1 MEMQNHLSQEL
12 SDTIKTIAPGQLVTV
27 GQDEALAAQRPSPF
41 FYSEVTD
48 YTSNHSWWL
57 LDDLIWD
64 GIFTKSPDKPNLIQE
79 TGIMYVE
86 NANGQARRSE
96 EELRNILERKYAYA
110 FSTGSAGAVQWLWNT
125 NFYMNNINESNIGA
139 IRADGTEKPETNV
152 SYDFGSFIKETRDLF
167 QGRELEDV
175 GVVFPYSNDFSNRS
189 LAYETTTKLTR
200 VLAYDMNVPFR
211 AFGEYQLDI
220 RPEDMPKLLIV

>member
-1 MEMQNHLSQEL
+1 
-12 SDTIKTIAPGQLVTV
+12 
-27 GQDEALAAQRPSPF
+27 
-41 FYSEVTD
+41 
-48 YTSNHSWWL
+48 
-57 LDDLIWD
+57 
-64 GIFTKSPDKPNLIQE
+64 
-79 TGIMYVE
+79 
-86 NANGQARRSE
+86 
-96 EELRNILERKYAYA
+96 
-110 FSTGSAGAVQWLWNT
+110 T

-175 GVVFPYSNDFSNRS
+175 GVVFPYSNDFSNRR

-220 RPEDMPKLLIV
+220 RPEDMPKLLIVPSAHNFSNGAMDTILKMVEKHGITLLFTGPINLDEYWHETSRMDHIIGPSTNRNVRREETLDVDI